1 MKVEDRIVL
10 FSELGRELLET
21 SEDVMVAAKARN
33 PWFTLDNV
41 KTAVERVATQFL
53 AEENL
58 KAWVEKYPEVY
69 FNPSSSKRVGIVA
82 AGNLPLVGFQDL
94 LHVLMSGHQAY
105 YKASS
110 QDEVLPRYII
120 EKIGSRLPVF
130 LADKLNDLDAYIATG
145 SGNTARYFE
154 YYLGNK
160 PNIIRKNRVS
170 VAVLEGTES
179 RSELAELGNDILEY
193 FGLGCRNV
201 SKLYVPEGYDFTL
214 FFESIEYWNTIT
226 MHSKYVNNYDYNKS
240 IMLVN
245 GDTHLDNG
253 FLLLKSSTDLHSP
266 ISTVFFE
273 EYSNKDLLLQRLE
286 DQREELQCVVGL
298 DLPFGSSQT
307 PAIGD
312 YADGVDTLEFLYR
325 L

>member
-10 FSELGRELLET
+10 FSELGRDLLET
-21 SEDVMVAAKARN
+21 SEDILVAAKARN

-41 KTAVERVATQFL
+41 KKAVERVSTHLL
-53 AEENL
+53 AEDKLRE
-58 KAWVEKYPEVY
+58 WVASYPESY
-69 FNPSSSKRVGIVA
+69 FAPGQPKRVGIVA

-94 LHVLMSGHQAY
+94 LHVLMSGHEAY

-120 EKIGSRLPVF
+120 SKLEGKLPVYN
-130 LADKLNDLDAYIATG
+130 ADKLNHLDAYIATG

-179 RSELAELGNDILEY
+179 RAELAELGNDILEY

-201 SKLYVPEGYDFTL
+201 SKLFVPEGYDFTG
-214 FFESIEYWNTIT
+214 FFESVEYWNTIT
-226 MHSKYVNNYDYNKS
+226 LHSKYVNNYDYNKS

-245 GDTHLDNG
+245 RDTHLDNG
-253 FLLLKSSTDLHSP
+253 FLLLKASMDLHSP
-266 ISTVFFE
+266 ISTVFYE
-273 EYSNKDLLLQRLE
+273 EYTDRAALLERLKGQQE
-286 DQREELQCVVGL
+286 NLQCVVGV
-298 DLPFGSSQT
+298 DMPFGTSQQ
-307 PAIGD
+307 PGIGD
-312 YADGVDTLEFLYR
+312 YADGVDTLEFLSR

>member
-41 KTAVERVATQFL
+41 KKAVERVATQFL

-69 FNPSSSKRVGIVA
+69 FNPPIAKRVGIVA

-170 VAVLEGTES
+170 VAVLDGTES

-201 SKLYVPEGYDFTL
+201 SKLYVPEGYDFTS

-253 FLLLKSSTDLHSP
+253 FLLLKSSVDLHSP

-286 DQREELQCVVGL
+286 DQREDLQCVVGL

-312 YADGVDTLEFLYR
+312 YADGVDTLEFLSR

>member
-10 FSELGRELLET
+10 FSELGRDLLET
-21 SEDVMVAAKARN
+21 SEDILVGAKARN

-41 KTAVERVATQFL
+41 QKAVERIAKQFL
-53 AEENL
+53 SEEKL
-58 KAWVEKYPEVY
+58 RAWVEQYPSSH
-69 FNPSSSKRVGIVA
+69 FNPPQPKRVGIVA

-94 LHVLMSGHQAY
+94 LHVLMSGHEAY

-120 EKIGSRLPVF
+120 EKIKGKLPVYN
-130 LADKLNDLDAYIATG
+130 ADRLNDLDAYIATG

-154 YYLGNK
+154 YYLGKK
-160 PNIIRKNRVS
+160 PSIIRKNRVS
-170 VAVLEGTES
+170 VAVLSGQES
-179 RSELAELGNDILEY
+179 RAELAELGNDILEY

-201 SKLYVPEGYDFTL
+201 SKLYVPEGYDFTA

-226 MHSKYVNNYDYNKS
+226 LHSKYVNNYDYNKS

-245 GDTHLDNG
+245 GDSHLDNG
-253 FLLLKSSTDLHSP
+253 FLLLKASTDLHSP
-266 ISTVFFE
+266 ISSVFYETYTDKQAVMQRIE
-273 EYSNKDLLLQRLE
+273 EQR
-286 DQREELQCVVGL
+286 DNLQCVVGV
-298 DLPFGSSQT
+298 DVPFGASQM
-307 PAIGD
+307 PNIGD
-312 YADGVDTLEFLYR
+312 YADGVDTFAFLAR

>member
-41 KTAVERVATQFL
+41 KKAVERVATQFL

-69 FNPSSSKRVGIVA
+69 FNPPSAKRVGIVA

-170 VAVLEGTES
+170 VAVLDGTES

-201 SKLYVPEGYDFTL
+201 SKLYVPEGYDFTS

-253 FLLLKSSTDLHSP
+253 FLLLKSSVDLHSP

-286 DQREELQCVVGL
+286 DQREDLQCVVGL

-312 YADGVDTLEFLYR
+312 YADGVDTLEFLSR